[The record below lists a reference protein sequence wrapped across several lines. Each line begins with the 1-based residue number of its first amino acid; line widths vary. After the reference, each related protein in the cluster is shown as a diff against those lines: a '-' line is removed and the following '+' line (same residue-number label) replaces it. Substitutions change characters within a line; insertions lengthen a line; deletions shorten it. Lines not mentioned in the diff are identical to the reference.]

1 MTTEELSKML
11 CKWMVDNA
19 NRPLSEVEKEIIKK
33 AIDEAKT
40 PQEMVMAVL
49 TLLSNQ

>member
-1 MTTEELSKML
+1 MTTEEISKML

-40 PQEMVMAVL
+40 PQEMVAAVS
-49 TLLSNQ
+49 LLVQS

>member
-1 MTTEELSKML
+1 MTEEQAKAL

-33 AIDEAKT
+33 AIDKART
-40 PQEMVMAVL
+40 PQEMVVSILALM
-49 TLLSNQ
+49 SQNH